1 MFFFICNCALAQSR
15 MYAQPT
21 VYELLTVVYAGRV
34 VGRVYVVLRVN
45 EDNAMRMSVLQ
56 WVYIVQRSY
65 KLEAPPPMNECVR
78 SL

>member
-1 MFFFICNCALAQSR
+1 
-15 MYAQPT
+15 
-21 VYELLTVVYAGRV
+21 
-34 VGRVYVVLRVN
+34 VYVVLRVN